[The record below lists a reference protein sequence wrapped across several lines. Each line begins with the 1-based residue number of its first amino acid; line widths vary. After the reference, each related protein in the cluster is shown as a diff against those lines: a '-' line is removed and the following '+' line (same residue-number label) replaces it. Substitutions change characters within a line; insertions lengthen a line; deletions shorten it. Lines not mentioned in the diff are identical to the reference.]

1 MMRTLIAAVAFAA
14 LQAAAGAV
22 AQEGGAAVSL
32 RIDGREI
39 PLSATVSARL
49 AGLARETMKFCGPN
63 TRQHPHNFAGAAML
77 PVLRHERTLE
87 SSRLHVVYDR
97 PFETVSHLGGTL
109 RVSEVT
115 LGLGSN
121 EGLFV
126 GPDFTRHGAQVAE
139 HLQCEYL
146 PSLEI
151 ACLPE
156 LAAHLP
162 ARYRETCARLERGS
176 DGRIVLP
183 PPDVAPSCS

>member
-1 MMRTLIAAVAFAA
+1 MMRTSIGVVAFAA
-14 LQAAAGAV
+14 LQAASGAA
-22 AQEGGAAVSL
+22 AQEAGAAVSL
-32 RIDGREI
+32 RIDGTEI
-39 PLSATVSARL
+39 PLSATVGARL
-49 AGLARETMKFCGPN
+49 AGHARETMKLCGPN
-63 TRQHPHNFAGAAML
+63 TRQHPHNFGRAAML
-77 PVLRHERTLE
+77 APLRRERTLE
-87 SSRLHVVYDR
+87 TSRLHVVYDR

-115 LGLGSN
+115 LGLGGN
-121 EGLFV
+121 DLFV

-139 HLQCEYL
+139 HLHCEYL

-176 DGRIVLP
+176 DGRIVMP
-183 PPDVAPSCS
+183 PPDIAPSCS

>member
-1 MMRTLIAAVAFAA
+1 MMRTLLAAVAFAS
-14 LQAAAGAV
+14 LQAASGAA

-39 PLSATVSARL
+39 PLSATVGARL
-49 AGLARETMKFCGPN
+49 AGLARETMKYCGPN
-63 TRQHPHNFAGAAML
+63 TRQHPHNFGGAAMHAL
-77 PVLRHERTLE
+77 LRRERTLE
-87 SSRLHVVYDR
+87 TSRLHVVYDR

-115 LGLGSN
+115 LGLAGDD
-121 EGLFV
+121 LFV
-126 GPDFTRHGAQVAE
+126 GPDFTRHGTQVVE

-146 PSLEI
+146 PSLEV

-183 PPDVAPSCS
+183 PPDIAPSCS